1 MTFCTEF
8 RLVQV
13 CNALNKMRL
22 RSGGKVVKGRKLVK
36 KAILPKL
43 AGMLEKSRRR
53 LVAGALV
60 VLAIAVFGAGI
71 NWGLPSHTIDSILF
85 GAGPGSAVTALN
97 SYNLTGV
104 GINRLVGNWDDA
116 GNLPADVAA
125 HPIGD
130 RSKPV
135 TLLENPHHATEE
147 EIIQQGDRELARLS
161 AVADAAD
168 RKYGELRVTSDEKAA
183 DKAKEES
190 LAAQQKVNQYV
201 EDFNRK
207 NFGDLT
213 EAIHDDQVSRARI
226 LSRFRLYSYQP
237 DEMISFRAL
246 AKMHPGNLEFDPKLY
261 QYGGLWIYPLGAI
274 VKAASLV
281 GYVTVSPDPTLYLDS
296 PEMFGRFYVLGRAYS
311 AAWGLVAVLAV
322 FGIVR
327 RVTGGLVL
335 PFLAGVCFMCM
346 PVVLDLAHEAKP
358 HLAGTALMLLAVLSA
373 SKYVETGKGKW
384 IVWTAIACGACA
396 GMVLSGV
403 VALAILPVMALV
415 RRDGVGRFLSVCGG
429 GVLIA
434 AAVYF
439 ATNPYVAVHLVGDR
453 SILQANLANTRAMYS
468 VGDAGSNTGNAFRLL
483 LAGASVPVA
492 AFGALWLLGALF
504 SKRELP
510 LRGMGWLLVVPAVVV
525 LIQFDLF
532 AGNKPGEYAR
542 FALFADTALLMA
554 AFIGIGRIF
563 RSVPLQA
570 VAGIV
575 VVGFT
580 ILHSAAYERGFVDDS
595 LSDDSRLREA
605 AAIDGRLADAG
616 PSPVLYIMSE
626 PAPYCLP
633 PVNLFRWRVILLPPD
648 GEIPAG
654 FPAGVLVKP
663 RQEFEVMDPSAT
675 PISWANMGFDM
686 ADVGGK

>member
-1 MTFCTEF
+1 
-8 RLVQV
+8 
-13 CNALNKMRL
+13 
-22 RSGGKVVKGRKLVK
+22 LVK
-36 KAILPKL
+36 KAILSKL
-43 AGMLEKSRRR
+43 AGMVEKSRRR
-53 LVAGALV
+53 LAAGALV

-71 NWGLPSHTIDSILF
+71 NWGLPSHAIDPILF
-85 GAGPGSAVTALN
+85 GAGPDSAVSALN

-125 HPIGD
+125 HPIAD

-135 TLLENPHHATEE
+135 TLLENRHRATAEQ
-147 EIIQQGDRELARLS
+147 IVQQGDQVLAGLL
-161 AVADAAD
+161 AAADAAD
-168 RKYGELRVTSDEKAA
+168 QKYGELRVTSDEKAA
-183 DKAKEES
+183 DKALEES
-190 LAAQQKVNQYV
+190 LAAQRKVNQYV

-213 EAIHDDQVSRARI
+213 DVTHDDDVSRARI

-296 PEMFGRFYVLGRAYS
+296 PEMFGRFYILGRGYS
-311 AAWGLVAVLAV
+311 AVWGVVAVLAV

-403 VALAILPVMALV
+403 VALVILPVMALV
-415 RRDGVGRFLSVCGG
+415 RRDGLGRFLSVCVGG
-429 GVLIA
+429 FLIA

-439 ATNPYVAVHLVGDR
+439 ATNPYVAVHLAGDR
-453 SILQANLANTRAMYS
+453 SILQANFANTRAMYS
-468 VGDAGSNTGNAFRLL
+468 VGDAGSNIGNAFRLL

-492 AFGALWLLGALF
+492 GFCALFAVPALLSKRALPLHGIGWLLGIPALI
-504 SKRELP
+504 
-510 LRGMGWLLVVPAVVV
+510 V
-525 LIQFDLF
+525 LIQFEIF

-542 FALFADTALLMA
+542 FALFADTALVLA
-554 AFIGIGRIF
+554 TFIGIAIAL
-563 RSVPLQA
+563 RSSLLKTG
-570 VAGIV
+570 AGLV
-575 VVGFT
+575 VVSFT
-580 ILHSAAYERGFVDDS
+580 IMHSGAYERGFINDS
-595 LSDDSRLREA
+595 LSDDSRMRA
-605 AAIDGRLADAG
+605 AATIDGRLAEAG
-616 PSPVLYIMSE
+616 PSPVFYITSE

-648 GEIPAG
+648 GDIPAG

-663 RQEFEVMDPSAT
+663 RQEFKVMDPSAT
-675 PISWANMGFDM
+675 PISWANMGFDV
-686 ADVGGK
+686 ADAGGK